1 MQKVYI
7 KDSCFKSNLGR
18 GFSLVFRKAGG
29 EDGR

>member
-7 KDSCFKSNLGR
+7 KDSCFKSNRGR
-18 GFSLVFRKAGG
+18 CFSLVFRKSGG

>member
-7 KDSCFKSNLGR
+7 KDSCFKSNRG